1 MSSSDRTPRIAKA
14 ARRPAKVTAPVA
26 RRATASKEAKR
37 APVQRATASKKP
49 AAPKKPKAVAPAPAT
64 APASLS
70 DESIRLAGQ
79 IEQALKEGRLEVL
92 TPEAMQ
98 VLIAAL
104 CKLYSANVE
113 QGAPYLPVN
122 SRSGVTPTD
131 VMVVASKLLR
141 ATNLQVFELGMWQS
155 WTGR

>member
-1 MSSSDRTPRIAKA
+1 MAKA
-14 ARRPAKVTAPVA
+14 ARRPAKVTAAP
-26 RRATASKEAKR
+26 KR
-37 APVQRATASKKP
+37 APAKAAASK
-49 AAPKKPKAVAPAPAT
+49 AAKPKPVPAT
-64 APASLS
+64 APAGLS
-70 DESIRLAGQ
+70 DEAIRLAQ
-79 IEQALKEGRLEVL
+79 AIEQALKEGRLDAL

-98 VLIAAL
+98 LAIAAL

-131 VMVVASKLLR
+131 VMVLASKLLR

>member
-1 MSSSDRTPRIAKA
+1 MAKA
-14 ARRPAKVTAPVA
+14 ARKPAKVTATP
-26 RRATASKEAKR
+26 KR
-37 APVQRATASKKP
+37 APAKAAARKAKP
-49 AAPKKPKAVAPAPAT
+49 APAPAAA
-64 APASLS
+64 APSSLS
-70 DESIRLAGQ
+70 QESIRIAQQ
-79 IEQALKEGRLEVL
+79 IEQALKESRLDAL

-98 VLIAAL
+98 LLFAAL

>member
-1 MSSSDRTPRIAKA
+1 MSSSDRVGRIAPPAERRTVAKA
-14 ARRPAKVTAPVA
+14 ARKSAKVTAPVA
-26 RRATASKEAKR
+26 
-37 APVQRATASKKP
+37 QRATAAKQAKR
-49 AAPKKPKAVAPAPAT
+49 AKATVRKPKPAPAPT
-64 APASLS
+64 AAASNLS

-79 IEQALKEGRLEVL
+79 IEQALKAGRLDVL

-98 VLIAAL
+98 LLIAAL

>member
-1 MSSSDRTPRIAKA
+1 MSSSERVVRPPAERRTVAKA
-14 ARRPAKVTAPVA
+14 ARKPAKVTAAP
-26 RRATASKEAKR
+26 KR
-37 APVQRATASKKP
+37 AKATVRKPTKSVPAQAAASN
-49 AAPKKPKAVAPAPAT
+49 
-64 APASLS
+64 LS
-70 DESIRLAGQ
+70 SEAIGIAQQ
-79 IEQALKEGRLEVL
+79 IELALKEGRLDVL

-98 VLIAAL
+98 FLIAAL

>member
-1 MSSSDRTPRIAKA
+1 MAKA
-14 ARRPAKVTAPVA
+14 ARKPAKVI
-26 RRATASKEAKR
+26 
-37 APVQRATASKKP
+37 
-49 AAPKKPKAVAPAPAT
+49 AAPKRAKATVRKPTKSVPAPA
-64 APASLS
+64 AASNLS
-70 DESIRLAGQ
+70 SEAIGVAQQ
-79 IEQALKEGRLEVL
+79 IEQALKEGRLDVL

-98 VLIAAL
+98 LLIAAL

>member
-1 MSSSDRTPRIAKA
+1 MAKA
-14 ARRPAKVTAPVA
+14 ARKPAKVTAAPKRQKAAARPVA
-26 RRATASKEAKR
+26 
-37 APVQRATASKKP
+37 QRATKGTKPKPVSAP
-49 AAPKKPKAVAPAPAT
+49 AAT
-64 APASLS
+64 SNLS
-70 DESIRLAGQ
+70 DEATRLASQ
-79 IEQALKEGRLEVL
+79 IEQALKEGRLDVL

-98 VLIAAL
+98 LLIASL

>member
-1 MSSSDRTPRIAKA
+1 MAKA
-14 ARRPAKVTAPVA
+14 ARKPAKVTA
-26 RRATASKEAKR
+26 
-37 APVQRATASKKP
+37 
-49 AAPKKPKAVAPAPAT
+49 APKRPAGKTGARKPKPVPAPAPAV
-64 APASLS
+64 AGSGSLS
-70 DESIRLAGQ
+70 GDAIRLAGQ
-79 IEQALKEGRLEVL
+79 IEQALKDGRLDAL

-98 VLIAAL
+98 LAIAAL